1 MSTQVD
7 DALVCLASNEKLLK
21 LCGMDLKLVERYRKS
36 FPDEELSMSF
46 DPIMVAPNNLNM
58 CSGFKGKGNFD
69 LNKFTRSFLHSRLNF
84 LNGKKGA
91 EDPPTKGFDS
101 FAYFMNY
108 EDEILALY
116 PEEDLSK
123 LQKACI
129 HFVEFRKDIKEPDY
143 LKYLAS
149 FDDIIKPTLK
159 MMPDDVV
166 PAEWLITTAKDHY
179 ETLGKNEILSGIRKI
194 PELFDPYIYIA
205 SYAGT
210 KDLFWNTENDCLNES
225 SATVAFLITGFSSNL
240 KRDLFTPDVYLAN
253 YPENLMEDIFVEGVI
268 SKRKVAK
275 VWLKKFPEETTL
287 SKFDPMSFA
296 EVHGIED
303 PFKSCSSFVGYQAD
317 KYKRTVK
324 KNSKFFNRLLSLV
337 SCSSNINRKAI
348 VPPEEATSTR
358 MRKKM
363 SKAKIV
369 TKKDMEE
376 EEDNTKVE

>member
-7 DALVCLASNEKLLK
+7 DSLICLASNEKLLK
-21 LCGMDLKLVERYRKS
+21 LCGIDTKLVEKYRKT
-36 FPDEELSMSF
+36 FDDIEIKNDF
-46 DPIMVAPNNLNM
+46 DPIMVAPNNLKM
-58 CSGFKGKGNFD
+58 CSGFRGKGNFD
-69 LNKFTRSFLHSRLNF
+69 AEKFTRLFLHARINF
-84 LNGKKGA
+84 LNNKKGA
-91 EDPPTKGFDS
+91 EDPPTSGFDF
-101 FAYFMNY
+101 FAYFMTY

-116 PEEDLSK
+116 PEKELSK
-123 LQKACI
+123 AHKACLHYI
-129 HFVEFRKDIKEPDY
+129 EFRKELKEPDY

-149 FDDIIKPTLK
+149 YDDIIKPTIK

-166 PAEWLITTAKDHY
+166 PIEWLTVTAKDHY
-179 ETLGKNEILSGIRKI
+179 ESIGKKEIMQGTRQIK
-194 PELFDPYIYIA
+194 ELFDAHIYIA

-210 KDLFWNTENDCLNES
+210 KDLFWNKENDCLNET
-225 SATVAFLITGFSSNL
+225 SATVAFIITGFSSDL
-240 KRDLFTPDVYLAN
+240 KRDLFDPDVYLAN

-275 VWLKKFPEETTL
+275 VWLRKFPEETTL

-324 KNSKFFNRLLSLV
+324 KNSRFFNRLFNLV
-337 SCSSNINRKAI
+337 SCSSSVGKKAI
-348 VPPEEATSTR
+348 VPPEEATSSR
-358 MRKKM
+358 MRKKL

-369 TKKDMEE
+369 SKKEME
-376 EEDNTKVE
+376 EEDNIKDE

>member
-7 DALVCLASNEKLLK
+7 DALICLASNEKLLK
-21 LCGMDLKLVERYRKS
+21 LCGMDTKLLEKYKKTFENEDLKS
-36 FPDEELSMSF
+36 DF
-46 DPIMVAPNNLNM
+46 DPIMVAPNNLKL
-58 CSGFKGKGNFD
+58 CSGFKGKGNF
-69 LNKFTRSFLHSRLNF
+69 NAEKFTRAFLNARLDF
-84 LNGKKGA
+84 FNGKKKA
-91 EDPPTKGFDS
+91 EEPPTSGFDF
-101 FAYFMNY
+101 FAYFMTY

-116 PEEDLSK
+116 PDDELSK
-123 LQKACI
+123 ARKACLHYI
-129 HFVEFRKDIKEPDY
+129 EFRKELKEPDY
-143 LKYLAS
+143 LRYLAS

-166 PAEWLITTAKDHY
+166 PLEWLTTTAKDHY
-179 ETLGKNEILSGIRKI
+179 ETLGQNELLSGVRDI

-210 KDLFWNTENDCLNES
+210 KDLFWNKEDDCLNET
-225 SATVAFLITGFSSNL
+225 SATVAFIVTGFSSEL

-303 PFKSCSSFVGYQAD
+303 PFKSCSSFVDYQAD

-324 KNSKFFNRLLSLV
+324 KNSRFFNRLFNLV
-337 SCSSNINRKAI
+337 SCSSSIGKAI

-369 TKKDMEE
+369 TKKEME
-376 EEDNTKVE
+376 EEDNTKDE